1 MCAANVLHCPRL
13 QHERLSA
20 VSDSAT
26 PGEMIQ
32 IQPIHFQLVAK
43 ANGRNWESKIIKVL
57 VRILT
62 NVTRLRNNNDG

>member
-13 QHERLSA
+13 QHKRLSA

-32 IQPIHFQLVAK
+32 IQPIHFQLVPKAK
-43 ANGRNWESKIIKVL
+43 AWKWESKIIEVL
-57 VRILT
+57 VGIHYQC
-62 NVTRLRNNNDG
+62 D